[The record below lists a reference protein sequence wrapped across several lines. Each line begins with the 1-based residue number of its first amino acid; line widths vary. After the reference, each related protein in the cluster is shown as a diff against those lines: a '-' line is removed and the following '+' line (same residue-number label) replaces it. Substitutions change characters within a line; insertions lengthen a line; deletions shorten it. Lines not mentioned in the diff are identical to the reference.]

1 VELFFWCPKV
11 LPLFKLL
18 RPHHWAKNVFCLAGV
33 LFGDRLGDPHA
44 LTNAGLIF
52 AAFCLLCS
60 SVYILNDLIDVH
72 RDRRHPTK
80 RTRPIASGAVSPATA
95 CIASLALFIGAFT
108 ILFVWVPSALLVAG
122 LYVLINIAYTG
133 FLKHVPILDF
143 FCIAA
148 GFVLRML
155 AGVYGIGDVP
165 TGWIFICTLSLAL
178 LLAQAKRR
186 SELVALGTAGLE
198 ELNERRPVL
207 RFYSKEFLD
216 SLINSS
222 ATITI
227 IAYALFTITSGK
239 NPALVLTVPFVYY
252 ATMRYKMLVMVTN
265 DGEEPERLLLR
276 DVSILVS
283 AGAWLIAFLWITH
296 SNLEIFR
303 I

>member
-1 VELFFWCPKV
+1 VR
-11 LPLFKLL
+11 PLLKLL
-18 RPHHWAKNVFCLAGV
+18 RPHHWTKNVFCLAGV
-33 LFGDRLGDPHA
+33 LFGDRLGDLDA
-44 LTNAGLIF
+44 LIAAGLIF

-60 SVYILNDLIDVH
+60 SVYILNDLVDVN
-72 RDRRHPTK
+72 RDRNHPVK
-80 RTRPIASGAVSPATA
+80 RMRPIASGAVSPATA
-95 CIASLALFIGAFT
+95 CVASLVLFISAFT
-108 ILFVWVPSALLVAG
+108 ILFYFASSALLAAAM
-122 LYVLINIAYTG
+122 YVLINIAYTG
-133 FLKHVPILDF
+133 YLKHVPILDF

-165 TGWIFICTLSLAL
+165 TAWIFICTLSLAL

-186 SELVALGTAGLE
+186 SELVSLGSAGLM

-207 RFYSKEFLD
+207 RFYSREFLD

-222 ATITI
+222 ATITV

-276 DVSILVS
+276 DGSIVIS
-283 AGAWLIAFLWITH
+283 AAAWLIAFLWIAH

-303 I
+303 A

>member
-1 VELFFWCPKV
+1 VH
-11 LPLFKLL
+11 PLLKLL

-33 LFGDRLGDPHA
+33 LFGDRLGDPDA
-44 LTNAGLIF
+44 LTTAGLIF

-60 SVYILNDLIDVH
+60 SVYILNDLVDVN
-72 RDRRHPTK
+72 RDRNHPIK
-80 RTRPIASGAVSPATA
+80 RARPIASGAVSPATA
-95 CIASLALFIGAFT
+95 CVISLMLFIGAFS
-108 ILFVWVPSALLVAG
+108 ILFVYAASALLPAAI
-122 LYVLINIAYTG
+122 YVLINIAYTG

-143 FCIAA
+143 SSIAA

-155 AGVYGIGDVP
+155 AGVYGIGDIP
-165 TGWIFICTLSLAL
+165 TGWIFICTLSIAL

-186 SELVALGTAGLE
+186 SELVSLGAAGLE
-198 ELNERRPVL
+198 KLVERRPVL
-207 RFYSKEFLD
+207 RFYTKEFLD

-222 ATITI
+222 ATITVL
-227 IAYALFTITSGK
+227 AYALFTITSGK

-265 DGEEPERLLLR
+265 DGETPERLLLH
-276 DVSILVS
+276 DVSILIA
-283 AGAWLIAFLWITH
+283 AGAWLISFLWITH